1 MSCVY
6 TLKDANIS
14 GIFPELPSSET
25 MTCRQEQKLERESIN
40 TETYIQEESRKTIRK
55 RTLRTEKKAGILT
68 EITRS
73 RIDNN
78 GVLEECKNGDI
89 NKQPK
94 VLNQPRL
101 M

>member
-1 MSCVY
+1 
-6 TLKDANIS
+6 
-14 GIFPELPSSET
+14 

-78 GVLEECKNGDI
+78 GVLEECKNGI
-89 NKQPK
+89 YFRFLQIKKGGYVPFE
-94 VLNQPRL
+94 VIR
-101 M
+101 

>member
-1 MSCVY
+1 
-6 TLKDANIS
+6 
-14 GIFPELPSSET
+14 

-73 RIDNN
+73 RI
-78 GVLEECKNGDI
+78 EECKNGI
-89 NKQPK
+89 YFRFLQIKKGGYVPFE
-94 VLNQPRL
+94 VIR
-101 M
+101 